1 MTKTDQNQN
10 QNPAKAVIGP
20 VRLCFAH
27 LFEPY
32 TFEGQSEA
40 KYSCVIL
47 IPKDD
52 KKNLAKIKRIQEAAV
67 KKGVTA
73 RWGGKKPANLAF
85 FLRDGDAEPPT
96 SGGEEFDGC
105 YFATPKSK
113 DAPGIVDGQLQKILD
128 PTEVYSGCYANVSVT
143 AFPYK
148 ASGNV
153 GVGIALNHVQKV
165 RDGEPLG
172 GQGRAEN
179 DFDVLDDLDDG
190 DLDDLLGL

>member
-1 MTKTDQNQN
+1 MTKTDQN
-10 QNPAKAVIGP
+10 PTKAVIGP

-27 LFEPY
+27 LFEPHA
-32 TFEGQSEA
+32 FEGQSEA
-40 KYSCVIL
+40 KYSCMVL
-47 IPKDD
+47 VPKDD

-67 KKGVTA
+67 KKGVATK
-73 RWGGKKPANLAF
+73 WGGKRPANLDF
-85 FLRDGDAEPPT
+85 FLRDGDTEPPS

-105 YFATPKSK
+105 FFTTPKSK

-148 ASGNV
+148 AMGNV

-179 DFDVLDDLDDG
+179 DFDVLDDLDEG
-190 DLDDLLGL
+190 DFDDLLGDL